1 MGRDGNRTQNGIRH
15 AGGMMFTKKELMRAY
30 GYALGADDLVSV
42 MCGYLVGLL
51 PAGVP
56 VWEAPIRKEIEK
68 FLK

>member
-1 MGRDGNRTQNGIRH
+1 
-15 AGGMMFTKKELMRAY
+15 MFTTDQKMRAY

-42 MCGYLVGLL
+42 MCGYLIGLL

-56 VWEAPIRKEIEK
+56 VWEAPIRKEIEE

>member
-1 MGRDGNRTQNGIRH
+1 MI
-15 AGGMMFTKKELMRAY
+15 FTDAEKMRAY

-56 VWEAPIRKEIEK
+56 VWEAPIRKEIEE